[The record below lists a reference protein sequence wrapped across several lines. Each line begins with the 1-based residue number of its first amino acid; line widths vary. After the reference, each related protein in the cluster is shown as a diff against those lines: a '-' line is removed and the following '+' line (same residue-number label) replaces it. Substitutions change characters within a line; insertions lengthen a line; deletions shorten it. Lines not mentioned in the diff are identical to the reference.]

1 MGYAFFGGAA
11 EGLSDSIDRI
21 GAMVDRRVEMEQG
34 IEAVKLSNELNV
46 AYEQSEMEA
55 RKNDLLDGNHVPRV
69 SETYDVLKNKV
80 QNSIKNKNVR
90 LKFEAL
96 AVKDKG
102 SYMSKAAL
110 WENEAKRVRIKQD
123 AMDIE
128 SVAIGQV
135 SVTGETGDIELT
147 FAKADEETGR
157 MSASWSGLT
166 VPEQIELTQKFK
178 DKASLAGSESLR
190 RKIEEDFATG
200 KIDMETAASKFDAL
214 EDYIKSPKFTGSS
227 ELRQSLMNQVS
238 SRKATVLEQFENY
251 NKGIVSE
258 NFNSYLDLVKQGKAQ
273 ENPEQLNKALKIAKT
288 ADEREKVERTYKMAV
303 EAGKAATSVLN
314 GDISSVSNIANEFR
328 RQGEEAASAGRF
340 KEAEERFQMAN
351 SIQQGGAAMIKAIK
365 EDPAGTAIANDAI
378 LQQDYESGD
387 KEKFFRGLFAKFGT
401 VVSANKLMPIPASE
415 KARLVSTLVNGSP
428 DEVGRAIKGLESWN
442 IKTDLL
448 KDDTTPMDII
458 INEISKDIIKQ
469 TEKTGDRSALALLW
483 YGNNDLKRGTLMKYL
498 KTPISADNS
507 SLKKEEVNKAIEK
520 VIKPYVLGFE
530 KQADLAGGAG
540 NWIVANKDIVRGLAY
555 QIAELNPSM
564 KGKASEAV
572 AEAMR
577 LTIQDK
583 YVTQNKG
590 SNSVTIQK
598 EYASEGYLSF
608 LGDKNKQTSYALSNL
623 FGKKIWEGIHTA
635 SRRGD
640 EFGGFGKLVK
650 DDVMKDLKLEATRR
664 GINTDN
670 LDLENIGVTDSLKK
684 KTLSD
689 TGVSFLKN
697 LETIKGK
704 PELKAY
710 PDTDGRFSI
719 GFGTKSF
726 EGEVITAEEAEKR
739 FTEDIKSRT
748 AAVDRI
754 EQEKISKTGKGLN
767 QKQYDALVSFIY
779 NHGEGE
785 MDSLRSAIIRG
796 SDAEAEKLFRIYNKS
811 KEKGELRENTTL
823 VRRRSEESYLYAQG
837 TKELDAV
844 VKLTP
849 EQEKLVKL
857 REEVT
862 SRVIE
867 TAIRDKGN
875 FRPVGNTGRAR
886 LYVNYMIPGLNATKA
901 YPLPIGRENG
911 NFKYFEID
919 AKTAGS
925 YIPPMEIK
933 PYITEAAKNTTKV
946 MEMFQGW

>member
-1 MGYAFFGGAA
+1 MKAQ
-11 EGLSDSIDRI
+11 E
-21 GAMVDRRVEMEQG
+21 
-34 IEAVKLSNELNV
+34 
-46 AYEQSEMEA
+46 
-55 RKNDLLDGNHVPRV
+55 NDPLDGNFVQRQ
-69 SETYDVLKNKV
+69 SESFDTLKSQYLN
-80 QNSIKNKNVR
+80 NIKNKNVR

-96 AVKDKG
+96 ATKDKG

-157 MSASWSGLT
+157 MSASWSSLT
-166 VPEQIELTQKFK
+166 VPEQIKLAQEFK
-178 DKASLAGSESLR
+178 DKASLAGSESIS
-190 RKIEEDFATG
+190 RKIQDDFATG

-214 EDYIKSPKFTGSS
+214 VDYVKSPEFIGSA
-227 ELRQSLMNQVS
+227 ELRLKLSNELGS
-238 SRKATVLEQFENY
+238 KKSIVLEKFQDY
-251 NKGIVSE
+251 NRGIVSE

-273 ENPEQLNKALKIAKT
+273 ENSEQLNKALKIAKT

-351 SIQQGGAAMIKAIK
+351 SIQQGGTAMIKAIK

-387 KEKFFRGLFAKFGT
+387 KEKFFRGLVTKFGMMT
-401 VVSANKLMPIPASE
+401 PANKLMPIPASE

-428 DEVGRAIKGLESWN
+428 DEVGRAIQGLATWN

-458 INEISKDIIKQ
+458 INEVSSDIMKQ
-469 TEKTGDRSALALLW
+469 TKETGDKSALTLLW
-483 YGNNDLKRGTLMKYL
+483 YGGEAKDAKTAQEVAQRRGTLMKYL
-498 KTPISADNS
+498 KTPIESADHQI
-507 SLKKEEVNKAIEK
+507 KEASMNDAVDRAMKNYEK
-520 VIKPYVLGFE
+520 GFRGN
-530 KQADLAGGAG
+530 ADLISGPTGWV
-540 NWIVANKDIVRGLAY
+540 NANRAIVRNLAY
-555 QIAELNPSM
+555 QIASADRNYQ
-564 KGKASEAV
+564 GKAGAAV

-577 LTIQDK
+577 LTVAGK
-583 YVTQNKG
+583 YVAQTKG
-590 SNSVTIQK
+590 GNPVAIQK
-598 EYASEGYLSF
+598 EYANEGYLSF
-608 LGDKNKQTSYALSNL
+608 LGDKNKQTSYALGEL
-623 FGKKIWEGIHTA
+623 FGKKTWEGIHTA

-640 EFGGFGKLVK
+640 EFGGFGKLIK
-650 DDVMKDLKLEATRR
+650 DDVMKNLKLEATKR

-689 TGVSFLKN
+689 TGVGFLKN

-710 PDTDGRFSI
+710 PDAGRFSI
-719 GFGTKSF
+719 GFGTISY

-739 FTEDIKSRT
+739 FREDIKSRT

-754 EQEKISKTGKGLN
+754 EQERISKTGKGLN
-767 QKQYDALVSFIY
+767 QKQYDALISFIY

-796 SDAEAEKLFRIYNKS
+796 SDAEAEKLFRKYNKS

-886 LYVNYMIPGLNATKA
+886 FYVNYMIPGLNATKA

-925 YIPPMEIK
+925 YVPPPK
-933 PYITEAAKNTTKV
+933 LDKTTVGAVQNATKV
-946 MEMFQGW
+946 LEMFQGW

>member
-157 MSASWSGLT
+157 MSASWSPLT
-166 VPEQIELTQKFK
+166 VPEQIELAQKFK

-387 KEKFFRGLFAKFGT
+387 KEKFFRGLVTKFGMMT
-401 VVSANKLMPIPASE
+401 PANKLMPIPAAE

-483 YGNNDLKRGTLMKYL
+483 YGRT
-498 KTPISADNS
+498 S
-507 SLKKEEVNKAIEK
+507 S
-520 VIKPYVLGFE
+520 
-530 KQADLAGGAG
+530 
-540 NWIVANKDIVRGLAY
+540 
-555 QIAELNPSM
+555 
-564 KGKASEAV
+564 
-572 AEAMR
+572 
-577 LTIQDK
+577 
-583 YVTQNKG
+583 
-590 SNSVTIQK
+590 
-598 EYASEGYLSF
+598 
-608 LGDKNKQTSYALSNL
+608 
-623 FGKKIWEGIHTA
+623 
-635 SRRGD
+635 
-640 EFGGFGKLVK
+640 
-650 DDVMKDLKLEATRR
+650 
-664 GINTDN
+664 
-670 LDLENIGVTDSLKK
+670 
-684 KTLSD
+684 
-689 TGVSFLKN
+689 
-697 LETIKGK
+697 
-704 PELKAY
+704 
-710 PDTDGRFSI
+710 
-719 GFGTKSF
+719 
-726 EGEVITAEEAEKR
+726 
-739 FTEDIKSRT
+739 
-748 AAVDRI
+748 
-754 EQEKISKTGKGLN
+754 
-767 QKQYDALVSFIY
+767 
-779 NHGEGE
+779 
-785 MDSLRSAIIRG
+785 RS
-796 SDAEAEKLFRIYNKS
+796 
-811 KEKGELRENTTL
+811 
-823 VRRRSEESYLYAQG
+823 
-837 TKELDAV
+837 
-844 VKLTP
+844 
-849 EQEKLVKL
+849 
-857 REEVT
+857 
-862 SRVIE
+862 
-867 TAIRDKGN
+867 
-875 FRPVGNTGRAR
+875 
-886 LYVNYMIPGLNATKA
+886 
-901 YPLPIGRENG
+901 
-911 NFKYFEID
+911 
-919 AKTAGS
+919 
-925 YIPPMEIK
+925 
-933 PYITEAAKNTTKV
+933 
-946 MEMFQGW
+946 

>member
-21 GAMVDRRVEMEQG
+21 GAIVDRRVEMEQG

-46 AYEQSEMEA
+46 AYEQADMEA
-55 RKNDLLDGNHVPRV
+55 QANSPLDGNHVPRM
-69 SETYDVLKNKV
+69 SETYDVLKNKF
-80 QNSIKNKNVR
+80 QNNIKNKNVR

-96 AVKDKG
+96 ATKDKG

-157 MSASWSGLT
+157 MSASWSPLT
-166 VPEQIELTQKFK
+166 VPEQIKLAQEFK

-214 EDYIKSPKFTGSS
+214 EDYIKSPKFTGSP
-227 ELRQSLMNQVS
+227 ELRQTLMNQVS

-273 ENPEQLNKALKIAKT
+273 ENSEQLNKALKIAKT

-351 SIQQGGAAMIKAIK
+351 SIQQGGTAMIKAIK

-387 KEKFFRGLFAKFGT
+387 KEKFFRGLVTKFGMMT
-401 VVSANKLMPIPASE
+401 PANKLMPIPASE

-458 INEISKDIIKQ
+458 INEISKDVIKQ

-483 YGNNDLKRGTLMKYL
+483 YGDNDLKRGTLMKYL

-555 QIAELNPSM
+555 QIAELNPSI

-635 SRRGD
+635 SQRGD
-640 EFGGFGKLVK
+640 EFGGFGKFVK

-689 TGVSFLKN
+689 TGVGFLKN

-739 FTEDIKSRT
+739 FREDIKSRT

-754 EQEKISKTGKGLN
+754 EQERISKTGKGLN
-767 QKQYDALVSFIY
+767 QKQYDALISFIY

-796 SDAEAEKLFRIYNKS
+796 SDAEAEKLFRKYNKS

-886 LYVNYMIPGLNATKA
+886 FYVNYMIPGLNATKA

-911 NFKYFEID
+911 NFKYFEVD
-919 AKTAGS
+919 AKTVGS
-925 YIPPMEIK
+925 YVPPPK
-933 PYITEAAKNTTKV
+933 LDKTTVGAVQNATKV
-946 MEMFQGW
+946 LEMFQGW

>member
-483 YGNNDLKRGTLMKYL
+483 YGDNDLKRGTLMKYL

-640 EFGGFGKLVK
+640 EFGGFGK
-650 DDVMKDLKLEATRR
+650 
-664 GINTDN
+664 
-670 LDLENIGVTDSLKK
+670 
-684 KTLSD
+684 
-689 TGVSFLKN
+689 
-697 LETIKGK
+697 
-704 PELKAY
+704 
-710 PDTDGRFSI
+710 FS
-719 GFGTKSF
+719 
-726 EGEVITAEEAEKR
+726 
-739 FTEDIKSRT
+739 
-748 AAVDRI
+748 
-754 EQEKISKTGKGLN
+754 
-767 QKQYDALVSFIY
+767 
-779 NHGEGE
+779 
-785 MDSLRSAIIRG
+785 
-796 SDAEAEKLFRIYNKS
+796 
-811 KEKGELRENTTL
+811 
-823 VRRRSEESYLYAQG
+823 
-837 TKELDAV
+837 
-844 VKLTP
+844 
-849 EQEKLVKL
+849 
-857 REEVT
+857 
-862 SRVIE
+862 
-867 TAIRDKGN
+867 
-875 FRPVGNTGRAR
+875 
-886 LYVNYMIPGLNATKA
+886 
-901 YPLPIGRENG
+901 
-911 NFKYFEID
+911 
-919 AKTAGS
+919 
-925 YIPPMEIK
+925 
-933 PYITEAAKNTTKV
+933 
-946 MEMFQGW
+946 

>member
-11 EGLSDSIDRI
+11 EGLSDSIDKI

-46 AYEQSEMEA
+46 AYEQSDMEA
-55 RKNDLLDGNHVPRV
+55 QANSPLDGNHVPRM

-135 SVTGETGDIELT
+135 SVIGETGDIELT

-157 MSASWSGLT
+157 MSASWSSLT
-166 VPEQIELTQKFK
+166 VPEQIKLAQKFK
-178 DKASLAGSESLR
+178 DKASLAGSESIS
-190 RKIEEDFATG
+190 RKIQDDFVTG

-214 EDYIKSPKFTGSS
+214 VDYVKSPEFTGSA
-227 ELRQSLMNQVS
+227 ELRLKLSNELGS
-238 SRKATVLEQFENY
+238 KKSIVLEKFQDY
-251 NKGIVSE
+251 NRGIISE

-378 LQQDYESGD
+378 LQQYYESGD
-387 KEKFFRGLFAKFGT
+387 KEKFFRGLVTKFGMMT
-401 VVSANKLMPIPASE
+401 PANKLMPIPAAE

-428 DEVGRAIKGLESWN
+428 DEVGRVIQSLATWN

-483 YGNNDLKRGTLMKYL
+483 YGDNDLKRGTLMKYL

-635 SRRGD
+635 SQRGD
-640 EFGGFGKLVK
+640 EFGGFGKFVK
-650 DDVMKDLKLEATRR
+650 DDVMKNLKLEATKR

-670 LDLENIGVTDSLKK
+670 LDLENIGVTDSLKP
-684 KTLSD
+684 KTVKDLNFI
-689 TGVSFLKN
+689 TTQEGFRN
-697 LETIKGK
+697 Q
-704 PELKAY
+704 AY
-710 PDTDGRFSI
+710 PDGSQYSI
-719 GFGTKSF
+719 GFGTKANTPD
-726 EGEVITAEEAEKR
+726 EVISKEEAQTR
-739 FTEDIKSRT
+739 FTERVNQDVAFVNRLQAERVSR
-748 AAVDRI
+748 
-754 EQEKISKTGKGLN
+754 TGKGLS
-767 QKQYDALVSFIY
+767 QKQFDSLVSFFY
-779 NHGEGE
+779 NAGQGVNSVKDLVITGNDEAVMKKMREFNKAEKDGVLSVSTGLVSRREKETKLYGEG
-785 MDSLRSAIIRG
+785 A
-796 SDAEAEKLFRIYNKS
+796 
-811 KEKGELRENTTL
+811 
-823 VRRRSEESYLYAQG
+823 
-837 TKELDAV
+837 KELDAV

-925 YIPPMEIK
+925 YIPPMEVK

-946 MEMFQGW
+946 LEMFQGW

>member
-46 AYEQSEMEA
+46 AYEQSWMKAQE
-55 RKNDLLDGNHVPRV
+55 NDPLDGNFVQRQ
-69 SETYDVLKNKV
+69 SESFDTLKSQYLN
-80 QNSIKNKNVR
+80 NIKNKNVR
-90 LKFEAL
+90 LKFESL
-96 AVKDKG
+96 AAKDKG
-102 SYMSKAAL
+102 NYMSKSAL
-110 WENEAKRVRIKQD
+110 WETEAKRVRIKQD

-147 FAKADEETGR
+147 FAKASQELDR
-157 MSASWSGLT
+157 MQASLSAL
-166 VPEQIELTQKFK
+166 PMEQQIPAFQLLK
-178 DKASLAGSESLR
+178 DKFSLAASESIS
-190 RKIEEDFATG
+190 RKIQDDFATG

-214 EDYIKSPKFTGSS
+214 VDYAKSPEFIGSA
-227 ELRQSLMNQVS
+227 ELRLKLSNELGS
-238 SRKATVLEQFENY
+238 KKSIVLEKFQDY
-251 NKGIVSE
+251 NRGIVSE

-288 ADEREKVERTYKMAV
+288 ADEREKVEQTYKMAV

-387 KEKFFRGLFAKFGT
+387 KAKFFRGLFAKFGT

-458 INEISKDIIKQ
+458 INKISKDVIKQ

-483 YGNNDLKRGTLMKYL
+483 YGDNDLKRGTLMKYL

-555 QIAELNPSM
+555 QIAELNP
-564 KGKASEAV
+564 
-572 AEAMR
+572 
-577 LTIQDK
+577 
-583 YVTQNKG
+583 
-590 SNSVTIQK
+590 
-598 EYASEGYLSF
+598 
-608 LGDKNKQTSYALSNL
+608 
-623 FGKKIWEGIHTA
+623 
-635 SRRGD
+635 
-640 EFGGFGKLVK
+640 
-650 DDVMKDLKLEATRR
+650 
-664 GINTDN
+664 
-670 LDLENIGVTDSLKK
+670 
-684 KTLSD
+684 
-689 TGVSFLKN
+689 
-697 LETIKGK
+697 
-704 PELKAY
+704 
-710 PDTDGRFSI
+710 
-719 GFGTKSF
+719 
-726 EGEVITAEEAEKR
+726 
-739 FTEDIKSRT
+739 
-748 AAVDRI
+748 
-754 EQEKISKTGKGLN
+754 
-767 QKQYDALVSFIY
+767 
-779 NHGEGE
+779 
-785 MDSLRSAIIRG
+785 
-796 SDAEAEKLFRIYNKS
+796 
-811 KEKGELRENTTL
+811 
-823 VRRRSEESYLYAQG
+823 
-837 TKELDAV
+837 
-844 VKLTP
+844 
-849 EQEKLVKL
+849 
-857 REEVT
+857 
-862 SRVIE
+862 
-867 TAIRDKGN
+867 
-875 FRPVGNTGRAR
+875 
-886 LYVNYMIPGLNATKA
+886 
-901 YPLPIGRENG
+901 
-911 NFKYFEID
+911 
-919 AKTAGS
+919 
-925 YIPPMEIK
+925 
-933 PYITEAAKNTTKV
+933 
-946 MEMFQGW
+946 

>member
-1 MGYAFFGGAA
+1 MGYAFFGGVT

-21 GAMVDRRVEMEQG
+21 GAIVDRRVEMEQG

-46 AYEQSEMEA
+46 AYEQSWMKAQE
-55 RKNDLLDGNHVPRV
+55 NDPLDGNFVQRQ
-69 SETYDVLKNKV
+69 SQAFDTLKSQYLN
-80 QNSIKNKNVR
+80 NIKNKNVR
-90 LKFEAL
+90 AKFEAL

-102 SYMSKAAL
+102 NYMSKSAL
-110 WENEAKRVRIKQD
+110 WETEAKRVRIKQD

-128 SVAIGQV
+128 SVSSGYVSNIAENTGDIAATLAEVDAQV
-135 SVTGETGDIELT
+135 SRMTASYSGLPAEEQIKAIQQVKDKFVLSGVDGIARKIQNDYVTGEIDDETVAKRFDELGDTIN
-147 FAKADEETGR
+147 
-157 MSASWSGLT
+157 S
-166 VPEQIELTQKFK
+166 PEFI
-178 DKASLAGSESLR
+178 GS
-190 RKIEEDFATG
+190 T
-200 KIDMETAASKFDAL
+200 
-214 EDYIKSPKFTGSS
+214 
-227 ELRQSLMNQVS
+227 ELRQKLIDQVS
-238 SRKATVLEQFENY
+238 AKKITALNQLKAY
-251 NKGIVSE
+251 NDGVVEKK
-258 NFNSYLDLVKQGKAQ
+258 FKSYLDLAAKGEAV
-273 ENPEQLNKALKIAKT
+273 EDPDLLNRALKLGKT
-288 ADEREKVERTYKMAV
+288 AEQKEEIQREYNIALEK
-303 EAGKAATSVLN
+303 GKAATSVLN
-314 GDISSVSNIANEFR
+314 GDIGSVSNTVNDLNR
-328 RQGEEAASAGRF
+328 RAEAASSAGKYEEAQKLLEAASA
-340 KEAEERFQMAN
+340 
-351 SIQQGGAAMIKAIK
+351 IQQGGTAMIKAIK

-378 LQQDYESGD
+378 LQQYYESGD
-387 KEKFFRGLFAKFGT
+387 KEKFFRGLVAKFGMMT
-401 VVSANKLMPIPASE
+401 PANKLMPIPAAE

-428 DEVGRAIKGLESWN
+428 DEVGRTIKGLESWN

-483 YGNNDLKRGTLMKYL
+483 YGDNDLKRGTLMKYL
-498 KTPISADNS
+498 KTPISIDNS

-520 VIKPYVLGFE
+520 VMKPYTLGFE

-577 LTIQDK
+577 LTIADK

-608 LGDKNKQTSYALSNL
+608 LGDKNKQTSYALNNL

-635 SRRGD
+635 SQRGD
-640 EFGGFGKLVK
+640 EFGGFGKFIK
-650 DDVMKDLKLEATRR
+650 DDVMKNLKLEAARR

-670 LDLENIGVTDSLKK
+670 LDLENIGVTDSLKPK
-684 KTLSD
+684 A
-689 TGVSFLKN
+689 
-697 LETIKGK
+697 IKDLNFIATQEGFRN
-704 PELKAY
+704 KAY
-710 PDTDGRFSI
+710 YDGSQYSI
-719 GFGTKSF
+719 GFGTKANTPD
-726 EGEVITAEEAEKR
+726 EVISREEAQTR
-739 FTEDIKSRT
+739 FTERVNQDVAFVNRLQAERISR
-748 AAVDRI
+748 
-754 EQEKISKTGKGLN
+754 TGKGLS
-767 QKQYDALVSFIY
+767 QKQFDSLVSFFY
-779 NHGEGE
+779 NAGQGVNSVKDLVITGNDEAVMKKMRE
-785 MDSLRSAIIRG
+785 FNK
-796 SDAEAEKLFRIYNKS
+796 AEKDGVLSVSTGLVSRRE
-811 KEKGELRENTTL
+811 KETK
-823 VRRRSEESYLYAQG
+823 LYAEG
-837 TKELDAV
+837 VKELDAV

-849 EQEKLVKL
+849 EQEKLVNL

-867 TAIRDKGN
+867 TAIRDKGT

-911 NFKYFEID
+911 NFKYFEVD

-925 YIPPMEIK
+925 YVPPPK
-933 PYITEAAKNTTKV
+933 LDKTTVGAVQNATKV
-946 MEMFQGW
+946 LEMFQGW

>member
-157 MSASWSGLT
+157 MSASWSPLT
-166 VPEQIELTQKFK
+166 VPEQIELAQKFK

-227 ELRQSLMNQVS
+227 ELRQTLMNQVS

-273 ENPEQLNKALKIAKT
+273 ENPEQLNKALKVAKT

-387 KEKFFRGLFAKFGT
+387 KAKFFRGLVTKFGMMT
-401 VVSANKLMPIPASE
+401 PANKLMPIPAAE

-483 YGNNDLKRGTLMKYL
+483 YGDNDLKRGTLMKYL

-608 LGDKNKQTSYALSNL
+608 LGNKNKQTSYALGEL

-635 SRRGD
+635 SQRGD
-640 EFGGFGKLVK
+640 EFGGFGKFIK
-650 DDVMKDLKLEATRR
+650 DDVMKSLKLEATKR

-670 LDLENIGVTDSLKK
+670 LDLENIGVTDSLKP
-684 KTLSD
+684 KTVKDLNFI
-689 TGVSFLKN
+689 TTQEGFRN
-697 LETIKGK
+697 
-704 PELKAY
+704 KAY
-710 PDTDGRFSI
+710 PDGSQYSV
-719 GFGTKSF
+719 GFGTKANTPD
-726 EGEVITAEEAEKR
+726 EVISKEEAQTR
-739 FTEDIKSRT
+739 FTERVNQDVAFVNRLQAERVSR
-748 AAVDRI
+748 
-754 EQEKISKTGKGLN
+754 TGKGLS
-767 QKQYDALVSFIY
+767 QKQFDSLVSFFY
-779 NHGEGE
+779 NAGQGVNSVKDLVITGNDEAVMKKMREFNKAEKDGVLSVSTGLVSRREKETKLYGEG
-785 MDSLRSAIIRG
+785 A
-796 SDAEAEKLFRIYNKS
+796 
-811 KEKGELRENTTL
+811 
-823 VRRRSEESYLYAQG
+823 
-837 TKELDAV
+837 KELDAV

-849 EQEKLVKL
+849 EQEKLVNL

-911 NFKYFEID
+911 NFKYFEVD

-925 YIPPMEIK
+925 YIPPPKIDK
-933 PYITEAAKNTTKV
+933 TTVGAVQNATKV
-946 MEMFQGW
+946 LEMFQGW

>member
-46 AYEQSEMEA
+46 AYEQSWAKAQEE
-55 RKNDLLDGNHVPRV
+55 DPLDGNFVQRQ
-69 SETYDVLKNKV
+69 SQSFDTLKSQYLNK
-80 QNSIKNKNVR
+80 IKNKNVR

-96 AVKDKG
+96 ATKDKG
-102 SYMSKAAL
+102 NYMSKSAL
-110 WENEAKRVRIKQD
+110 WETEAKRVRIKQD

-128 SVAIGQV
+128 SVSSGYV
-135 SVTGETGDIELT
+135 SNIAENTGDIAATLAEVDAQVGRMTASYSGLP
-147 FAKADEETGR
+147 AEEQIKAVQQVKDKFVLSGVDGITRKIQNDYVTGDIDEETVAKRFDELGDTIN
-157 MSASWSGLT
+157 S
-166 VPEQIELTQKFK
+166 PEFI
-178 DKASLAGSESLR
+178 GS
-190 RKIEEDFATG
+190 T
-200 KIDMETAASKFDAL
+200 
-214 EDYIKSPKFTGSS
+214 
-227 ELRQSLMNQVS
+227 ELRQRLIDQVS
-238 SRKATVLEQFENY
+238 AKKITALNQLKAY
-251 NKGIVSE
+251 NDGVIEKR
-258 NFNSYLDLVKQGKAQ
+258 FKSYLDLAAKGEAV
-273 ENPEQLNKALKIAKT
+273 EDPNLLNRALKLGKT
-288 ADEREKVERTYKMAV
+288 AEQKEEIQREYNIALEK
-303 EAGKAATSVLN
+303 GKAATSVLN
-314 GDISSVSNIANEFR
+314 GDIGSVSDTVTDLNR
-328 RQGEEAASAGRF
+328 RAETASSAGNYEEAQKLLEAASA
-340 KEAEERFQMAN
+340 
-351 SIQQGGAAMIKAIK
+351 IQQGGTAMIKAIK

-378 LQQDYESGD
+378 LQQAYQEGD
-387 KEKFFRGLFAKFGT
+387 KEKFFRGLVTKFGMMT
-401 VVSANKLMPIPASE
+401 PANKLMPIPAAE

-458 INEISKDIIKQ
+458 INEISKDVIKQ

-483 YGNNDLKRGTLMKYL
+483 YGDNDLKRGTLMKYL

-623 FGKKIWEGIHTA
+623 FGKKTWEGIHTA
-635 SRRGD
+635 SQRGD
-640 EFGGFGKLVK
+640 EFGGFGKFIK
-650 DDVMKDLKLEATRR
+650 DDVMKNLKLEATKR

-670 LDLENIGVTDSLKK
+670 LDLENIGVADSFKP
-684 KTLSD
+684 KTVKDLNFI
-689 TGVSFLKN
+689 TTQEGFRN
-697 LETIKGK
+697 
-704 PELKAY
+704 KAY
-710 PDTDGRFSI
+710 PDGSQYSI
-719 GFGTKSF
+719 GFGTKANTPD
-726 EGEVITAEEAEKR
+726 EVISKEEAQTR
-739 FTEDIKSRT
+739 FTQRVNQDVAFVNRLQAERVSR
-748 AAVDRI
+748 
-754 EQEKISKTGKGLN
+754 TGKGLS
-767 QKQYDALVSFIY
+767 QKQFDSLVSFFY
-779 NHGEGE
+779 NAGQGVNSVKDLVITGNDEAVMKKMREFNKAEKDGVLAVSTGLVSRREKETKLYGEG
-785 MDSLRSAIIRG
+785 A
-796 SDAEAEKLFRIYNKS
+796 
-811 KEKGELRENTTL
+811 
-823 VRRRSEESYLYAQG
+823 
-837 TKELDAV
+837 KELDAV

-849 EQEKLVKL
+849 EQEKLVNL

-867 TAIRDKGN
+867 TAIRDKGT
-875 FRPVGNTGRAR
+875 FRPIGNTGRAR

-901 YPLPIGRENG
+901 YPLPIGRESG
-911 NFKYFEID
+911 NFKYFEVD

-925 YIPPMEIK
+925 YVPPPKIDK
-933 PYITEAAKNTTKV
+933 TTVGAVQNATKV
-946 MEMFQGW
+946 LEMFQGW